1 MRCAADR
8 HSKMYSTDDGRRLDS
23 RDTVIEVP
31 RIHMSLLRMMN
42 VISSLHCRLFTVS
55 NKCSVMVICKKGNT
69 FVKSGR
75 DLIGGVR
82 TKASLANVQHT
93 TRHTTNIFVRQ
104 CSLCFIVSLKMWVG
118 PK

>member
-1 MRCAADR
+1 MQFVADR
-8 HSKMYSTDDGRRLDS
+8 HTKMHSTDDERRLDS
-23 RDTVIEVP
+23 LDTVIEVP
-31 RIHMSLLRMMN
+31 LIHMSLLRMMI

-104 CSLCFIVSLKMWVG
+104 CSVCSIVSLKMWGG